1 MGIFQKLSTVL
12 KSNIN
17 DLIARAE
24 NPEKMLNQIILD
36 MRDQLAKAKREVAAA
51 IADERKLR
59 AQLDDEVKQTRDW
72 EHRAML
78 AVKEGR
84 DDLAKQA
91 LIRQQEH
98 AQRAATIDQT
108 WTAQAQETEKLKGS
122 LRQLNDKIEEAKRK
136 RNLLIAKQK
145 RAQAQKRIHE
155 TMSGLSDTSAF
166 EAFNRMAEK
175 IEESERRTVAQ
186 VEVNEAA
193 LQDSEYLYM
202 EGYLVTSDSA
212 RGAAIH
218 TRKLAQ
224 QHGVKTAIS
233 LSDPGMVEFFSE
245 GLREMIGEQVDLLF
259 CNEDEALAWTGTSSV
274 ALAAEALK
282 QDAAS
287 FAITLGGDGAL
298 VYDGQ
303 QLIEIAPHPVQAIDT
318 NGAGDMFAGAFL
330 YAISHGHDFAS
341 AGLLACRSAAELVC
355 QYGPRLPADTHSS
368 LLSEVLKG

>member
-17 DLIARAE
+17 DLIVKAE

-98 AQRAATIDQT
+98 AQRATTLDQT

-145 RAQAQKRIHE
+145 RAQAQRRIHE

-175 IEESERRTVAQ
+175 IEESERRSLAHA
-186 VEVNEAA
+186 EV
-193 LQDSEYLYM
+193 
-202 EGYLVTSDSA
+202 T
-212 RGAAIH
+212 
-218 TRKLAQ
+218 
-224 QHGVKTAIS
+224 
-233 LSDPGMVEFFSE
+233 
-245 GLREMIGEQVDLLF
+245 
-259 CNEDEALAWTGTSSV
+259 EALTGDTLEQDFLRLESGHGDV
-274 ALAAEALK
+274 DVDDRLMALK
-282 QDAAS
+282 QEMGLIAGPASKEPKALTSGEEEEEEGVEAQAAPKEERAPVADAVLLEE
-287 FAITLGGDGAL
+287 FEQLGKK
-298 VYDGQ
+298 
-303 QLIEIAPHPVQAIDT
+303 
-318 NGAGDMFAGAFL
+318 
-330 YAISHGHDFAS
+330 
-341 AGLLACRSAAELVC
+341 
-355 QYGPRLPADTHSS
+355 
-368 LLSEVLKG
+368 EVEE

>member
-1 MGIFQKLSTVL
+1 MGIFQKVSTL
-12 KSNIN
+12 FKSNIN

-59 AQLDDEVKQTRDW
+59 AQLDDEIKQTRDW

-98 AQRAATIDQT
+98 AQRAGALEQT
-108 WTAQAQETEKLKGS
+108 WAAQAQETEKLKGS

-145 RAQAQKRIHE
+145 RAQAQRRIHE

-175 IEESERRTVAQ
+175 IEESERR
-186 VEVNEAA
+186 
-193 LQDSEYLYM
+193 S
-202 EGYLVTSDSA
+202 
-212 RGAAIH
+212 
-218 TRKLAQ
+218 LAQ
-224 QHGVKTAIS
+224 AEVA
-233 LSDPGMVEFFSE
+233 
-245 GLREMIGEQVDLLF
+245 
-259 CNEDEALAWTGTSSV
+259 EALSGDSLEQDFLRLEAGSGDADVEDRLLALKAEMGLIAGPASTKPK
-274 ALAAEALK
+274 ALAAGEEEADEVEEGEEAEGVEAEAEA
-282 QDAAS
+282 QGDAPVADAVLLEE
-287 FAITLGGDGAL
+287 FEQLGKKD
-298 VYDGQ
+298 
-303 QLIEIAPHPVQAIDT
+303 
-318 NGAGDMFAGAFL
+318 
-330 YAISHGHDFAS
+330 
-341 AGLLACRSAAELVC
+341 
-355 QYGPRLPADTHSS
+355 
-368 LLSEVLKG
+368 SEG

>member
-1 MGIFQKLSTVL
+1 MGIFQKLSTLL

-59 AQLDDEVKQTRDW
+59 AQLDDEIKQTRDW

-98 AQRAATIDQT
+98 AQRAAAIEQT

-175 IEESERRTVAQ
+175 IEESERRSLAQ
-186 VEVNEAA
+186 AEVNEALSGDTLEQDFLRLESGYGDSDVDDRLLA
-193 LQDSEYLYM
+193 LKQEMGLI
-202 EGYLVTSDSA
+202 
-212 RGAAIH
+212 AAPEAE
-218 TRKLAQ
+218 KPKAL
-224 QHGVKTAIS
+224 TAG
-233 LSDPGMVEFFSE
+233 D
-245 GLREMIGEQVDLLF
+245 
-259 CNEDEALAWTGTSSV
+259 EDEAAEEEDDTVEADAEEKGNGPPV
-274 ALAAEALK
+274 A
-282 QDAAS
+282 DAVLLEE
-287 FAITLGGDGAL
+287 FE
-298 VYDGQ
+298 
-303 QLIEIAPHPVQAIDT
+303 QLEKMEKKD
-318 NGAGDMFAGAFL
+318 AG
-330 YAISHGHDFAS
+330 
-341 AGLLACRSAAELVC
+341 E
-355 QYGPRLPADTHSS
+355 
-368 LLSEVLKG
+368 